1 MVMVKKVCALALCL
15 SALSFSVSNVSH
27 ASDATQKSFLQR
39 IKHEVNLGPDVSYI
53 TYREP
58 GIMKERG
65 WFYGIAGE
73 GYLKY
78 PLNNCWN
85 LATGLEAK
93 YAWSRVDYSSDE
105 SGDMDGI
112 KDRLFE
118 VRLLLGAEWLP
129 YKNISFM
136 PYVGFGY
143 RKLTDDSSGKE
154 TDLGAS
160 GYKRTIRYF
169 YVPIGISGV
178 YYINP
183 NWKIKGYAEY
193 DYFIRGKVK
202 SYLSDVDPTRR
213 KIKSSTSYEPIDP
226 TPTPTL
232 YEDIKNTQDDG
243 YGIRA
248 GVSIVRNFKSFELSG
263 GLYVKY
269 WKIDESDISYDS
281 LGNEWV
287 EPKNHSTETG
297 AMLRISF

>member
-1 MVMVKKVCALALCL
+1 MNVL
-15 SALSFSVSNVSH
+15 SFLVVLWIFLSFSISY
-27 ASDATQKSFLQR
+27 AFKY
-39 IKHEVNLGPDVSYI
+39 EVNLGPDVSYI
-53 TYREP
+53 TYKEP
-58 GIMKERG
+58 GVMKERG

-78 PLNNCWN
+78 PLNKCWN
-85 LATGLEAK
+85 LVSGLEAK

-118 VRLLLGAEWLP
+118 VRLLLGAEWFP

-154 TDLGAS
+154 TDLGYL
-160 GYKRTIRYF
+160 GYKRTIKYF
-169 YVPIGISGV
+169 YVPIGISGA

-202 SYLSDVDPTRR
+202 SYLSD
-213 KIKSSTSYEPIDP
+213 ID
-226 TPTPTL
+226 PTL
-232 YEDIKNTQDDG
+232 YEDIRNTQDDG

-248 GVSIVRNFKSFELSG
+248 GVSVVRKFKSVELSG
-263 GLYVKY
+263 GPYVKY

-281 LGNEWV
+281 WGRGWV
-287 EPKNHSTETG
+287 EPKNHSTEAG
-297 AMLRISF
+297 AMLRIGF

>member
-1 MVMVKKVCALALCL
+1 MVKKVCALALCL

-27 ASDATQKSFLQR
+27 ASDTTQKSFLQR

-58 GIMKERG
+58 GVMKERG
-65 WFYGIAGE
+65 WFYGIAADA
-73 GYLKY
+73 YLKY
-78 PLNNCWN
+78 PLNKCWN
-85 LATGLEAK
+85 LATGLEVKYAWSRVDYSSDESGLGAK
-93 YAWSRVDYSSDE
+93 YATSRVDYSSDE

-118 VRLLLGAEWLP
+118 VRLLLGAEWFP

-154 TDLGAS
+154 TDLGAL

-169 YVPIGISGV
+169 YVPIGISGA

-202 SYLSDVDPTRR
+202 SYLSD
-213 KIKSSTSYEPIDP
+213 ID
-226 TPTPTL
+226 PTL
-232 YEDIKNTQDDG
+232 YEDIKNTQDNG

-263 GLYVKY
+263 GPYVKY
-269 WKIDESDISYDS
+269 WKIDKSDISYDS
-281 LGNEWV
+281 WGREWV